1 MNTCACRLFCISFF
15 VLVSCTNNT
24 PCRLS
29 KEYRRFQANTQNRT
43 GDLFRRFLTV
53 WLSVYHTHTVHFS
66 KSPHMPGTFAF
77 LTVALACPRL
87 FDKQALHQ
95 SVFDHVNELTKVP
108 ASSPRSARQTEP
120 SNNFPAGHRERPV
133 ALGTAQF
140 VVSPAPTNN
149 SPLITVWRRRR
160 SPNSTCPTVSREHTA
175 SLAMHAS
182 SSL

>member
-95 SVFDHVNELTKVP
+95 SVFDPVNELTKVP
-108 ASSPRSARQTEP
+108 ASSPRSARQTAP
-120 SNNFPAGHRERPV
+120 SSHSPDGNRTTRCALDRAVCRLARPNTRQLTAHHCLEETPV
-133 ALGTAQF
+133 AKLDMPDG
-140 VVSPAPTNN
+140 VS
-149 SPLITVWRRRR
+149 
-160 SPNSTCPTVSREHTA
+160 
-175 SLAMHAS
+175 
-182 SSL
+182 